1 MNFDFLPEQYVQEA
15 EHQSL
20 TTMIFF
26 GLEEILLKIEIY
38 YKVVSCKL
46 KPYRKPNKW
55 YLKKS
60 MQQASMYKLIY

>member
-1 MNFDFLPEQYVQEA
+1 MILIQTIIDIFFSVLFIVNFDFLPEQYVQKA

-26 GLEEILLKIEIY
+26 GSEEILLKIEIY

-46 KPYRKPNKW
+46 KPY
-55 YLKKS
+55 
-60 MQQASMYKLIY
+60 